1 MTTNYLSSAISLNK
15 ISKAMHTH
23 VFMAGTIFV
32 ALQLLGNFNFCNG
45 LILPPADKLR
55 MGMVDML
62 EDECIDSS
70 EGFNYHW
77 EIDCVEGYQLAT
89 SVFKRLAECDRKC
102 TRIWLP
108 SFLNRA
114 GEVGVLVDA
123 LNSNSDRLGGL
134 ESTCQHWPDV
144 PASVIDLTWKADY
157 HYEAYEKESTSQINS
172 AIAATESY
180 VDKFLVKLGLCPFTQ
195 SVHRSA
201 IGLESVGVKEGPVI
215 VKHCAD
221 TVSSKLATPAAVMA
235 AMYWEGVTEII
246 ERPEEEVSTHLL
258 LAPSCYDDDF
268 VSFCKSCDNLL
279 EKTVRLSPGSVGRV
293 WFHPHYDLDKVG
305 QSTGGHAP
313 PVGEIEGLIDNY
325 LSTNPSMSK
334 PDFADMTRAHDK
346 TRWTP
351 HATINLLRTSQLMA
365 AKDKEDRGKVFARN
379 IFSFLKGEKTG
390 IIDTM
395 KSIVSPVLVEETTRN
410 MTLAVL

>member
-1 MTTNYLSSAISLNK
+1 MTTKYLYSTKKRMKDLQDVQG
-15 ISKAMHTH
+15 H
-23 VFMAGTIFV
+23 VFLVITIFSTI
-32 ALQLLGNFNFCNG
+32 QLIGNAGLCNG
-45 LILPPADKLR
+45 LILPPADKIK

-62 EDECIDSS
+62 EDECWDASD
-70 EGFNYHW
+70 GFNYHW

-89 SVFKRLAECDRKC
+89 SVFKRLAECERKS
-102 TRIWLP
+102 TKIWLP

-114 GEVGVLVDA
+114 GEIGVLVDA

-134 ESTCQHWPDV
+134 ESTCEHWPEV
-144 PASVIDLTWKADY
+144 PASVIELTWKADY
-157 HYEAYEKESTSQINS
+157 PFEAYEKESKSQVDS
-172 AIAATESY
+172 AIEATETY

-221 TVSSKLATPAAVMA
+221 TESSEFATPAAVMA

-293 WFHPHYDLDKVG
+293 WFHPYYDLDKVG
-305 QSTGGHAP
+305 GSKGGHAP

-325 LSTNPSMSK
+325 ISTNPSMSK
-334 PDFADMTRAHDK
+334 PDYTDITRAHDK

-351 HATINLLRTSQLMA
+351 HATINLLRTSQLRA
-365 AKDKEDRGKVFARN
+365 AKDKEDRGKVFAKN

-390 IIDTM
+390 ILDTM
-395 KSIVSPVLVEETTRN
+395 KSIVTPVPVE
-410 MTLAVL
+410 